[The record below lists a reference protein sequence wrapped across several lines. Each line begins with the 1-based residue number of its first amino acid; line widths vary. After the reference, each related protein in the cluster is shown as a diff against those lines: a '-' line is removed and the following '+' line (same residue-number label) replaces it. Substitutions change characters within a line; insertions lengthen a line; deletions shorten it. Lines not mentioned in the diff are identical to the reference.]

1 VAESNAP
8 AKPEDGQGLR
18 GWIMKKVM
26 ARAGSGG
33 TSANRITLL
42 RDSDGDGTL
51 EDRSVFLEGLNSPF
65 GMALIGDQ
73 LYVANTDALVRF
85 PYKQGATRIDAA
97 GEKVVD
103 LPAGPINHHWT
114 KNVIAS
120 HDGSRLYV
128 TSGSNSNVGENGM
141 EAEENRAAILE
152 IDPHDKTMRLFAS
165 GLRNPN
171 GLAWQPDS
179 GELWTTVNER
189 DEIGSDL
196 VPDYMTSVQDGGF
209 YGWPY
214 SYYGQ
219 HVDERVKPPRPD
231 LVAKALMPDY
241 ALGAHTASL
250 GLAFYEGSQLPERYR
265 HGAFIGQHG
274 SWNRKPRSGYKVV
287 FVPFKD
293 GEPDGTAEDVLTGF
307 LNEDEQAMGR
317 PVGVAVD
324 KAGALDLAGDTQRP
338 VKGEDRDRGPSRSL
352 QVCLLNDRQGTH
364 QPDLSRRQFDA
375 IGQHFDARLHCIP
388 QRGGVVRVDLAGRA
402 HGIDSSEV
410 DAIQLYRPYA
420 LTGQHRQFAQ
430 MASATGRHRIGK
442 GRDSRISEAQ
452 GHAFDFNECRP
463 GGIVQ
468 AEIHAAALNAVRY
481 FTLERGE
488 AVQFPDHS
496 GQQRLFDQSIGPCR
510 VDAGQPPLRGFNQ
523 FPGAR
528 QLAFGIAVALKPD
541 ARALAHA
548 IEHRAGIRTVDAQ
561 VLAGVGN
568 DIGEEALVAPN
579 QPTLFQRRC
588 ELHQPFQLRRPRAMR
603 STACSSRGKFCV

>member
-1 VAESNAP
+1 MPSRYAYLTTGALMLGLAGCGDTATLPVEAGYGPAPALPEPNKSLIPTVNIAEATGWPADRSPQAAPGLQVQAFAGNLDHPRWLYVLPNGDVLVAESNAP
-8 AKPEDGQGLR
+8 AKPDDGQGIR

-33 TSANRITLL
+33 KSADRITLL
-42 RDSDGDGTL
+42 RDRDGDGTL
-51 EDRSVFLEGLNSPF
+51 EDRSVFLEGLHSPF

-120 HDGSRLYV
+120 PDGSRLYV

-250 GLAFYEGSQLPERYR
+250 GLAFYEGPLLPERYR

-293 GEPDGTAEDVLTGF
+293 GKPDGTAEDVLTGF

-324 KAGALDLAGDTQRP
+324 KAGALL
-338 VKGEDRDRGPSRSL
+338 
-352 QVCLLNDRQGTH
+352 
-364 QPDLSRRQFDA
+364 
-375 IGQHFDARLHCIP
+375 
-388 QRGGVVRVDLAGRA
+388 
-402 HGIDSSEV
+402 
-410 DAIQLYRPYA
+410 
-420 LTGQHRQFAQ
+420 
-430 MASATGRHRIGK
+430 
-442 GRDSRISEAQ
+442 
-452 GHAFDFNECRP
+452 
-463 GGIVQ
+463 
-468 AEIHAAALNAVRY
+468 
-481 FTLERGE
+481 
-488 AVQFPDHS
+488 
-496 GQQRLFDQSIGPCR
+496 
-510 VDAGQPPLRGFNQ
+510 
-523 FPGAR
+523 
-528 QLAFGIAVALKPD
+528 VAD
-541 ARALAHA
+541 
-548 IEHRAGIRTVDAQ
+548 D
-561 VLAGVGN
+561 VGN
-568 DIGEEALVAPN
+568 VIWRVTPSG
-579 QPTLFQRRC
+579 R
-588 ELHQPFQLRRPRAMR
+588 
-603 STACSSRGKFCV
+603 